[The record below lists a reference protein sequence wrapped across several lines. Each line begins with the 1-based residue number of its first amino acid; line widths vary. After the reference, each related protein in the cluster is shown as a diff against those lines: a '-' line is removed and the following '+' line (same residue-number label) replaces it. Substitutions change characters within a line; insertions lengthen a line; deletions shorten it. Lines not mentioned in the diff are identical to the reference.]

1 MNDYLEVLRKYAV
14 FHGRERRR
22 VFWWFVVFHIIVL
35 FTLSIFEFFLTGQAA
50 ILVGLYNLA
59 VFIPGLAVTIR
70 RLHDTG
76 RTGWWVLIGLI
87 PFFGPLILLIFM
99 LLDSEPGTN
108 QYGPNPKQVPA
119 SY

>member
-1 MNDYLEVLRKYAV
+1 MNYYLEVLRKYAV

-22 VFWWFVVFHIIVL
+22 VFWWFVLVHVGILVVL
-35 FTLSIFEFFLTGQAA
+35 SLFEFLLTGQASV
-50 ILVGLYNLA
+50 LVGLYNLA
-59 VFIPGLAVTIR
+59 VFIPGLAVTVR

-87 PFFGPLILLIFM
+87 PFFGSLILLIFM

-108 QYGPNPKQVPA
+108 QYGPNPKEVPI
-119 SY
+119 SS